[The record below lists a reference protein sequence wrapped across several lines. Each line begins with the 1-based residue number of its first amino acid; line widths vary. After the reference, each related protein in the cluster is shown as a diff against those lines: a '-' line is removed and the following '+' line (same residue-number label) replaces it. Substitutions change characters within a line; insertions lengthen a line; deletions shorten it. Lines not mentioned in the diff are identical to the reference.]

1 MSGKKIE
8 GNEEQRRAAARRA
21 RRHGT
26 EPSARKET
34 TGASKQPGHVSR
46 HEAHDA
52 KVAAIHQGK
61 QQWQAIQAQLESP
74 ARGAAGEDAAG
85 EDRTFGPGN
94 PQYTSEHEKVFT
106 AVVTAQEEHGGE
118 GVHLEEI
125 ARRSDLPR
133 ARVRELLHDLA
144 TAQRLVAEREGED
157 SPDLGPRFEE
167 KPRL

>member
-1 MSGKKIE
+1 MSGKKVE

-26 EPSARKET
+26 DPSARKET

-61 QQWQAIQAQLESP
+61 QRWQAIEARLESP
-74 ARGAAGEDAAG
+74 ARGAAGENARGKDPM
-85 EDRTFGPGN
+85 FGAGN
-94 PQYTSEHEKVFT
+94 PEYTSEHEKVFT
-106 AVVTAQEEHGGE
+106 AVVAAQEEHGGE
-118 GVHLEEI
+118 GVHLDEI

-144 TAQRLVAEREGED
+144 TAQRLVAEREGPD